1 VDAVLHLAG
10 EPVADKRWTEAHKA
24 LIRDSRVLGTRAL
37 VQAVLAHGAG
47 VRVFVHGSA
56 SGIHGE
62 RGDELLDAHSSA
74 GTGYLADVVRAWE
87 AELAPLAARP
97 ALRVPVVRTGIVLA
111 RQGGALAQML
121 PLFRL
126 SAAGRLGDGAQ
137 WMSWIHLQDIV
148 GLFLHALDAPAATG
162 VLEGVAPQPVTNAQ
176 FTRAFTRSL
185 GAIQNLPVPRAAIEA
200 LYGERADIVLGS
212 TRLVPTAT
220 LAAGYRFRFETVEHA
235 LEDLLAPLRG
245 GVWERV
251 WEHWL
256 PQPASE
262 VWPFFASART
272 WRRSRRRSSTSR
284 CWACPPRD
292 RRRHAHRLRAA
303 RQRRAGALADAD
315 RCLGSRRTASRHS
328 GARPVRPVAPRARVR
343 AAGRRH
349 ADARHRALPAAGRL
363 ARHAGGGLEGGA
375 RCRAHLCLPRR
386 ADRRALW
393 QRRRA
398 LGAARA
404 ESGLLLDPAAAD
416 SPIRPFARP
425 AHHDRAWPP
434 CRRSPTTRSSRW
446 SRRLRRPA
454 TRSISRRP
462 IARRDAWCFVR
473 AR

>member
-1 VDAVLHLAG
+1 MRVLLTGATGLIGRELGKALVARGDDVVCLVRDLAAARRRLPFPATCHTWNHTQPVPAAALEGVDAVLHLAG

-74 GTGYLADVVRAWE
+74 GTGFLVDVVRSWE

-137 WMSWIHLQDIV
+137 WMSWIHLHDIV

-220 LAAGYRFRFETVEHA
+220 LASGYRFRFETVEHA

-262 VWPFFASART
+262 VWPFFASAENLEEIT
-272 WRRSRRRSSTSR
+272 PPFLNFKVLGMSTPEIGAGTR
-284 CWACPPRD
+284 IDYA
-292 RRRHAHRLRAA
+292 LRVNGVPM
-303 RQRRAGALADAD
+303 R
-315 RCLGSRRTASRHS
+315 
-328 GARPVRPVAPRARVR
+328 
-343 AAGRRH
+343 
-349 ADARHRALPAAGRL
+349 
-363 ARHAGGGLEGGA
+363 
-375 RCRAHLCLPRR
+375 
-386 ADRRALW
+386 W
-393 QRRRA
+393 QT
-398 LGAARA
+398 L
-404 ESGLLLDPAAAD
+404 
-416 SPIRPFARP
+416 I
-425 AHHDRAWPP
+425 
-434 CRRSPTTRSSRW
+434 
-446 SRRLRRPA
+446 
-454 TRSISRRP
+454 
-462 IARRDAWCFVR
+462 DAWEPPHRFSDIQ
-473 AR
+473 ARGP